1 MNKVLQVLSVT
12 AVAALLSVGC
22 AKKPKL
28 NLSHLREANN
38 GMGGVGPATALNGS
52 NDPAFVANNFGAQPF
67 VPGANDPNGF
77 GGANGGANGA
87 NGGAYGANGGANGGA
102 YGANGGANGLNG
114 ATGGADGANG
124 GAWQQMGAAVSLD
137 SAAQNFLAAGTAQ
150 TWSDRVYFD
159 FNKSDIRPSERP
171 VLDAVAAFLA
181 ANPSKVLVIEG
192 HTDQR
197 GTEEYNRSLS
207 ERRAMALRDYIAAM
221 GVARNRMMTIGYG
234 EDKPVV
240 ARPTSESEY
249 RLNRRGQF
257 LIGDKK

>member
-1 MNKVLQVLSVT
+1 
-12 AVAALLSVGC
+12 
-22 AKKPKL
+22 
-28 NLSHLREANN
+28 
-38 GMGGVGPATALNGS
+38 
-52 NDPAFVANNFGAQPF
+52 
-67 VPGANDPNGF
+67 
-77 GGANGGANGA
+77 
-87 NGGAYGANGGANGGA
+87 
-102 YGANGGANGLNG
+102 
-114 ATGGADGANG
+114 
-124 GAWQQMGAAVSLD
+124 MGAAVALD
-137 SAAQNFLAAGTAQ
+137 SAAQNFLANGTAQ

-159 FNKSDIRPSERP
+159 FNKSDIRASERP

-181 ANPSKVLVIEG
+181 ANPNKVLVIEG

-207 ERRAMALRDYIAAM
+207 ERRAMALRDYIANM